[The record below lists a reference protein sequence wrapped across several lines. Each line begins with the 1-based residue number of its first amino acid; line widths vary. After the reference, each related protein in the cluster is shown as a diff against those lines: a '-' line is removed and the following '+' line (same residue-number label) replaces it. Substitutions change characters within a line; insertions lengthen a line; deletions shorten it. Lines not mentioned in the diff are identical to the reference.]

1 MQLQSPFSEFGM
13 RKLSILAAASLTL
26 SLLAACAP
34 ATQAPAPTAQS
45 ADASCAARGGS
56 MQPVGRLQRST
67 CVVPFADAGK
77 TCSDKADCQGACI
90 ADGNAESQA
99 ATTGQCQ
106 KTNVQ
111 FGCYAKIV
119 GGKSTGTICV
129 D

>member
-1 MQLQSPFSEFGM
+1 M
-13 RKLSILAAASLTL
+13 RMTSLLATASLAL

-34 ATQAPAPTAQS
+34 AAQAPAPSAQS
-45 ADASCAARGGS
+45 ADASCAARGGT
-56 MQPVGRLQRST
+56 MQPVGRLQRQT
-67 CVVPFADAGK
+67 CVVPYADAGK

-90 ADGNAESQA
+90 AEGNLEAQG

-119 GGKSTGTICV
+119 GGKATAAICI

>member
-1 MQLQSPFSEFGM
+1 M
-13 RKLSILAAASLTL
+13 RTISLLTAASLAL

-34 ATQAPAPTAQS
+34 SVPGPQPAAQS

-56 MQPVGRLQRST
+56 MQPVGRIQRST

-90 ADGNAESQA
+90 ADGNAESRGA
-99 ATTGQCQ
+99 VAGQCQ

>member
-1 MQLQSPFSEFGM
+1 M
-13 RKLSILAAASLTL
+13 RMTSLLATASLAL

-34 ATQAPAPTAQS
+34 AAQAPAPAAQS

-56 MQPVGRLQRST
+56 MQPVGRRQRST
-67 CVVPFADAGK
+67 CVVTYADAGK

-90 ADGNAESQA
+90 AEGNLEAQG

-119 GGKSTGTICV
+119 GGKATAAICI

>member
-1 MQLQSPFSEFGM
+1 M
-13 RKLSILAAASLTL
+13 RTISLLATASLAL

-34 ATQAPAPTAQS
+34 AASGPAPTAQS
-45 ADASCAARGGS
+45 ADASCAARGGT
-56 MQPVGRLQRST
+56 MQPVGRMQRPT
-67 CVVPFADAGK
+67 CVVPYADAGK

-90 ADGNAESQA
+90 AEGNLEAQG

-106 KTNVQ
+106 KANVQ

-119 GGKSTGTICV
+119 NGKATGAICV

>member
-1 MQLQSPFSEFGM
+1 M
-13 RKLSILAAASLTL
+13 RMTSILATASLAL

-34 ATQAPAPTAQS
+34 AAQTPAPAAQS
-45 ADASCAARGGS
+45 ADASCAARGGA
-56 MQPVGRLQRST
+56 MQPVGRLQRPT
-67 CVVPFADAGK
+67 CVVPYADAGK

-90 ADGNAESQA
+90 AEGNLEAQG

-119 GGKSTGTICV
+119 GGKATGAICV

>member
-1 MQLQSPFSEFGM
+1 M
-13 RKLSILAAASLTL
+13 RMTSILATASLAL

-34 ATQAPAPTAQS
+34 SAPGPQPTAQS
-45 ADASCAARGGS
+45 ADASCATRGGS
-56 MQPVGRLQRST
+56 MQPVGRMQRST
-67 CVVPFADAGK
+67 CVVPFSDAGK

-90 ADGNAESQA
+90 ADGNAESQS

>member
-1 MQLQSPFSEFGM
+1 M

-90 ADGNAESQA
+90 ADGNAESQN

>member
-1 MQLQSPFSEFGM
+1 M
-13 RKLSILAAASLTL
+13 RTISLLATASLAL
-26 SLLAACAP
+26 SLLAGCAP
-34 ATQAPAPTAQS
+34 TAQAPAPAAQS
-45 ADASCAARGGS
+45 ADATCAARGGS
-56 MQPVGRLQRST
+56 MQPVGRMQRPT
-67 CVVPFADAGK
+67 CVVPYADAGK

-90 ADGNAESQA
+90 AEGNLEAQG

-119 GGKSTGTICV
+119 NGKATGAICV

>member
-1 MQLQSPFSEFGM
+1 MH
-13 RKLSILAAASLTL
+13 KISILATASLAL
-26 SLLAACAP
+26 SLLVACAP
-34 ATQAPAPTAQS
+34 ASPGPTQAAQS
-45 ADASCAARGGS
+45 EDAICAARGGA
-56 MQPVGRLQRST
+56 MQPVGRIQRQT
-67 CVVPFADAGK
+67 CVVPYADAGK
-77 TCSDKADCQGACI
+77 ICSDKADCQGACI

-119 GGKSTGTICV
+119 NGKSTGTICV

>member
-1 MQLQSPFSEFGM
+1 M
-13 RKLSILAAASLTL
+13 RMTSILATASLAL

-34 ATQAPAPTAQS
+34 SAPGPQPTAQS

-56 MQPVGRLQRST
+56 MQPVGRIQRPT

-90 ADGNAESQA
+90 ADGNAESQS

>member
-1 MQLQSPFSEFGM
+1 M
-13 RKLSILAAASLTL
+13 RKFSILATASLAL

-34 ATQAPAPTAQS
+34 ASPGPTQTAQS
-45 ADASCAARGGS
+45 ETATCAARGGA
-56 MQPVGRLQRST
+56 MQPVGRMQRQT
-67 CVVPFADAGK
+67 CVVPFSDAGK

-119 GGKSTGTICV
+119 DGKATGAICV

>member
-1 MQLQSPFSEFGM
+1 M
-13 RKLSILAAASLTL
+13 RKISILAAASLTL

-34 ATQAPAPTAQS
+34 TAPGPAPTAQS
-45 ADASCAARGGS
+45 EAATCASRGGA
-56 MQPVGRLQRST
+56 MQPVGRLQRPT
-67 CVVPFADAGK
+67 CVVPYADAGK
-77 TCSDKADCQGACI
+77 TCSDKADCQGSCI
-90 ADGNAESQA
+90 AEGNLEAQG

-119 GGKSTGTICV
+119 GGKATAAICV

>member
-1 MQLQSPFSEFGM
+1 M
-13 RKLSILAAASLTL
+13 RMTSILATASLAL

-34 ATQAPAPTAQS
+34 ASPGPAPAAQS
-45 ADASCAARGGS
+45 ADASCATRGGF

-90 ADGNAESQA
+90 ADGNAASQS

>member
-1 MQLQSPFSEFGM
+1 M
-13 RKLSILAAASLTL
+13 RMTSILATASLAL
-26 SLLAACAP
+26 SLLAGCAP
-34 ATQAPAPTAQS
+34 TAQAPAPAAPSSTVAG
-45 ADASCAARGGS
+45 ADASCAARGGT
-56 MQPVGRLQRST
+56 MQPVGRLQRPT
-67 CVVPFADAGK
+67 CVVPYADAGK

-90 ADGNAESQA
+90 AEGNLEAQG

-119 GGKSTGTICV
+119 GGKATAAICI

>member
-1 MQLQSPFSEFGM
+1 MTSL
-13 RKLSILAAASLTL
+13 LATAGLAL

-34 ATQAPAPTAQS
+34 AAQAPAPAAQS
-45 ADASCAARGGS
+45 ADASCAARGGT
-56 MQPVGRLQRST
+56 MQPVGRLQRPT
-67 CVVPFADAGK
+67 CVVPYADAGK

-90 ADGNAESQA
+90 AEGNLEAQG

-119 GGKSTGTICV
+119 GGKSTGAICI

>member
-1 MQLQSPFSEFGM
+1 M
-13 RKLSILAAASLTL
+13 RTLSILAAASLAL
-26 SLLAACAP
+26 SLAACAP
-34 ATQAPAPTAQS
+34 AAQAPAPVAQS
-45 ADASCAARGGS
+45 ADASCAARGGA

-67 CVVPFADAGK
+67 CVVPYADAGK

-90 ADGNAESQA
+90 AEGNLEAQG

-119 GGKSTGTICV
+119 GGKTTGAICV

>member
-1 MQLQSPFSEFGM
+1 MRLHPAFSEFGM
-13 RKLSILAAASLTL
+13 RKFSILAAASLAV
-26 SLLAACAP
+26 SLMAACAP
-34 ATQAPAPTAQS
+34 TAQAPAPAAQS
-45 ADASCAARGGS
+45 ADASCAQRGGS
-56 MQPVGRLQRST
+56 MQPVGRMQRPT
-67 CVVPFADAGK
+67 CVVPYADAGK

-90 ADGNAESQA
+90 AEGNLEAQG

-119 GGKSTGTICV
+119 GGKATGAICV

>member
-1 MQLQSPFSEFGM
+1 M

-56 MQPVGRLQRST
+56 MQPVGRLQRPT

-90 ADGNAESQA
+90 AEGNLEAQGA
-99 ATTGQCQ
+99 VTGQCQ
-106 KTNVQ
+106 KTNRQ
-111 FGCYAKIV
+111 FGCYAKV
-119 GGKSTGTICV
+119 VNGKSTGAICV

>member
-1 MQLQSPFSEFGM
+1 M
-13 RKLSILAAASLTL
+13 RMTSLLASASLAL

-34 ATQAPAPTAQS
+34 AAQAPAPAAQS

-56 MQPVGRLQRST
+56 MQPVGRLQRQT
-67 CVVPFADAGK
+67 CVVPYADAGK
-77 TCSDKADCQGACI
+77 ACSDKADCQGACI
-90 ADGNAESQA
+90 AEGNLEAQG

-119 GGKSTGTICV
+119 NGKSTGAICI

>member
-1 MQLQSPFSEFGM
+1 M
-13 RKLSILAAASLTL
+13 RMTSILATASLAL

-34 ATQAPAPTAQS
+34 AAPGPQPAAQS

-56 MQPVGRLQRST
+56 MQPVGRLQRPT
-67 CVVPFADAGK
+67 CVVPYADAGK
-77 TCSDKADCQGACI
+77 TCSDKADCQGGCI
-90 ADGNAESQA
+90 AEGNLEAQD

-111 FGCYAKIV
+111 FGCYAKV
-119 GGKSTGTICV
+119 VNGKATGAICV

>member
-1 MQLQSPFSEFGM
+1 MRTFSIF
-13 RKLSILAAASLTL
+13 AAASLTL

-34 ATQAPAPTAQS
+34 AAPTPAPTAQS

-67 CVVPFADAGK
+67 CVVPYADAGK

-90 ADGNAESQA
+90 AEGNAESQG

>member
-1 MQLQSPFSEFGM
+1 MTPSFLKGG
-13 RKLSILAAASLTL
+13 LATSSLAL

-34 ATQAPAPTAQS
+34 AAQAPAPAAQS

-56 MQPVGRLQRST
+56 MQPVGRLQRPT
-67 CVVPFADAGK
+67 CVVPYADAGK

-90 ADGNAESQA
+90 AEGNLEAQG

-119 GGKSTGTICV
+119 NGKATGAICV

>member
-1 MQLQSPFSEFGM
+1 M
-13 RKLSILAAASLTL
+13 RTLSILATASLAL

-34 ATQAPAPTAQS
+34 ATQTSAPTAQS

-56 MQPVGRLQRST
+56 MQPVGRLQRPT
-67 CVVPFADAGK
+67 CVVPYADAGK

-90 ADGNAESQA
+90 AEGNLEAQG

-119 GGKSTGTICV
+119 GGKATGAICV